1 MAGKVFVDQIPPEGG
16 RTYQLEQQG
25 VSNQYKITDVTQY
38 EQEGTPWTAEDA
50 NYVYEK
56 AEGAFPSG
64 LPGSLMSVTPADPTY
79 VKNVTGGY
87 AKIGNLVFVSVSGQT
102 AREISGGSIIVATD
116 FPAPAT
122 ALVQGTGFKAMAL
135 PAYGLHC
142 SGGVVTA
149 AGELAITRAPGEAYP
164 ADEDFFITGFYYAD

>member
-1 MAGKVFVDQIPPEGG
+1 MASKVFVDQIPPEGG

-64 LPGSLMSVTPADPTY
+64 LPDSLMSVTPANPTY

-87 AKIGNLVFVSVSGQT
+87 VKIGHLVFVSISGQT
-102 AREISGGSIIVATD
+102 AQIITGGSITVATGLPT
-116 FPAPAT
+116 PAAS
-122 ALVQGTGFKAMAL
+122 LVQGTGFKAMPL

-142 SGGVVTA
+142 SGSCVTTDGV
-149 AGELAITRAPGEAYP
+149 LAISRAPGENYP
-164 ADEDFFITGFYYAD
+164 ADEDFFVTGFYYAD